1 MGREMVWDFL
11 TWIAD
16 PSPEPTG
23 QEDGQL
29 KGEQTGL
36 AVAKASTPHDPQEAV
51 RVGRPRLR
59 PKSRT

>member
-1 MGREMVWDFL
+1 MVWDFL
-11 TWIAD
+11 TWIAA

-23 QEDGQL
+23 EGQDGQL
-29 KGEQTGL
+29 KTEQTGL